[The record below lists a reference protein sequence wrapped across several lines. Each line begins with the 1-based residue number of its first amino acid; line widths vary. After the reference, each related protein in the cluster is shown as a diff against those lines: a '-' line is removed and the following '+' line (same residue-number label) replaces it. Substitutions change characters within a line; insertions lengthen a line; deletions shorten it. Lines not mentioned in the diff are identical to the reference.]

1 MQRNKK
7 ILLHIS
13 LIDGVGPAGA
23 LKLIKYLFSE
33 RYPDM
38 LDADFIELIKHQNE
52 LDLEQVYFY
61 SVHDL
66 IRRAGFTERIAR
78 QIVAGLADQTSLEAE
93 CALLEKHNIQL
104 ITIFDESYPEILQQI
119 YLPPLVLYCKGAPL
133 EHTAKRISIVGAR
146 TATTYA
152 QEVINQLVP
161 ALVAQ
166 DWQIVS
172 GGALGAD
179 AMAHAATL
187 SCSGKTIAVL
197 GSGLLKPYPDANIS
211 LFKHISE
218 WGGSVIS
225 AFPLNAPPEK
235 GNFPARNRIIAGLS
249 HGCVVVQAGVKSGA
263 LITAQF
269 ALENGRQVFA
279 VPGLIDHELSI
290 GCHELI
296 KQGAKLV
303 ASVND
308 ILEEFNES
316 VSHTTFT
323 AACKDHVSPKDDLSL
338 VQATKAQ
345 GLTGQQLGIEES
357 DPILRALTTASTL
370 DDLIMRTGF
379 DIVELQNRLFE
390 LQLDGKVKQHFTGAW
405 EKNS

>member
-23 LKLIKYLFSE
+23 LKLIKHVFSE

-38 LDADFIELIKHQNE
+38 LDADLIELINHQRE

-66 IRRAGFTERIAR
+66 MRKAGFPERIAR
-78 QIVAGLADQTSLEAE
+78 QIVAGLADQTSLEIE
-93 CALLEKHNIQL
+93 CALLAKHNIQL
-104 ITIFDESYPEILQQI
+104 ITIFDYSYPEILQQI
-119 YLPPLVLYCKGAPL
+119 YLPPLVLYCKGSLL

-146 TATTYA
+146 TATNYA
-152 QEVINQLVP
+152 QGVINQLVP
-161 ALVAQ
+161 SLVAQ

-179 AMAHAATL
+179 TMAHAATL
-187 SCSGKTIAVL
+187 AHSGKTIAVL

-225 AFPLNAPPEK
+225 AFPLNAPPDK

-249 HGCVVVQAGVKSGA
+249 HGCVVVQAGARSGA

-316 VSHTTFT
+316 VCHGTFT
-323 AACKDHVSPKDDLSL
+323 AARKDDSSA
-338 VQATKAQ
+338 QKASFIGDATKV
-345 GLTGQQLGIEES
+345 QQLDIEEI
-357 DPILRALTTASTL
+357 DPILRALTNACTIDELS
-370 DDLIMRTGF
+370 MRTGF
-379 DIVELQNRLFE
+379 DVVELQNRLFE